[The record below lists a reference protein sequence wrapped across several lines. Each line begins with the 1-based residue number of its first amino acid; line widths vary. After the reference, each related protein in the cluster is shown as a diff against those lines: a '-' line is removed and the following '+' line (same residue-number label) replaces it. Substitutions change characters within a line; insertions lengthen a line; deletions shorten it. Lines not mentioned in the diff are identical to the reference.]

1 MESYQTPIETI
12 TQNLT
17 VDPAKGLSHQDVTQ
31 RQKQHGYNVLK
42 EVKQRG
48 IIAIFISQ
56 FQNPLVYILFFAAL
70 IIFIFGE
77 DKLDA
82 FIISGVLFFN
92 AILGTVQEA
101 RTKNIIESLKHY
113 IKTETVV
120 LRDGSKTVVD
130 EKELVVGDIIFLQE
144 GQRVPADA
152 RIITATN
159 VRVDEAILTGETHPT
174 IKQIDVIP
182 NNVPLGDRKNMLF
195 KGTYVLAGLTQA
207 IVTEIGA
214 DTEIGKIQITT
225 EEIDTEI
232 PLRKEL
238 ERLSHWILLF
248 ILVTCLFLF
257 VVGLFTGKPIKELLV
272 MLTALFICVVPEG
285 LPVVLTLVLVAG
297 ALRMAKH
304 FVLVRNMQAV
314 ESLGRTNVIVID
326 KTGTLTRNE
335 MVVPAVWTA
344 DSIWNITGEGYHC
357 KGTVCKNGVV
367 IKEFALESDLVRMAI
382 AAHLL
387 NNAEIIH
394 IAQLDIFE
402 IKGDPTEAALF
413 VFSEKIKSTFINEVQ
428 QYQKIYEIPF
438 ESTTRYHAAFYRINN
453 EIIAFING
461 SPETLFAR
469 SSQTP
474 YSAPSSTESFG
485 GQGKATKG
493 TQVAQA
499 ALDEFLKD
507 GLRVVA
513 FGIKKFT
520 PDEFTNITERSQYE
534 ELIKDN
540 ITLLGL
546 AGIEDSIRLEVAP
559 IIKKTRD
566 AGLSVIMATGD
577 HQQTA
582 LNVAKRVGIFREGDD
597 VVDGSTIDQLT
608 DEQLLA
614 RLDHIT
620 VFSRVS
626 AQHKMRIIDLLQKSG
641 KIVAMTGDGI
651 NDAPSLVKA
660 DLGIAMGK
668 VGTEVAK
675 QASDL
680 VLLNDSFATII
691 EAIEEGRHIFYTLKR
706 IVLYFFSTNMGEIL
720 IILFAFLTTLFTGI
734 DLPLP
739 ITAVQIL
746 WLNLVTDGFLDVG
759 LSMEPKESG
768 LLERGW
774 LEKKQQLI
782 DRALL
787 LKMLFMAIP
796 MGIGSLTLFLMYYQ
810 TDLAHARTMTLI
822 TMAMYQ
828 WFNAWNC
835 RSETRSLF
843 SLGLFTNKW
852 LIAVMALVLA
862 LQSAIVYIPFM
873 RYIFKT
879 VPLPVNDWII
889 VVTVSAPIILLEEI
903 RKMIARRWYYHVDAS
918 QQKE

>member
-1 MESYQTPIETI
+1 MYQKTIESIAQELSVNPE
-12 TQNLT
+12 
-17 VDPAKGLSHQDVTQ
+17 KGLSSQEIAP
-31 RQKQHGYNVLK
+31 RQQQYGYNILK
-42 EVKQRG
+42 KIKQKT
-48 IIAIFISQ
+48 IFSIFISQ

-92 AILGTVQEA
+92 AILGTVQET
-101 RTKNIIESLKHY
+101 RTKNIIENLKHY
-113 IKTETVV
+113 IKAESVV
-120 LRDGSKTVVD
+120 LRNGHKTVVD
-130 EKELVVGDIIFLQE
+130 DKDLVVGDIIFLQE

-152 RIITATN
+152 RILVAN
-159 VRVDEAILTGETHPT
+159 NLRVDEAILTGEAHAVT
-174 IKQIDVIP
+174 KQSDP
-182 NNVPLGDRKNMLF
+182 LANHVPIGDRTNMLF
-195 KGTYVLAGLTQA
+195 KGTYILAGSGKA
-207 IVTEIGA
+207 IVTAVGA
-214 DTEIGKIQITT
+214 QTEIGKIQVIT

-238 ERLSHWILLF
+238 ERLSHWILFF
-248 ILVTCLFLF
+248 ILATCLFLF
-257 VVGLFTGKPIKELLV
+257 GIGIFTGKPIKELLV

-297 ALRMAKH
+297 ALQMAKH

-335 MVVPAVWTA
+335 MIVSTIWTA
-344 DSIWNITGEGYHC
+344 ENIWNITGQGYYC
-357 KGTVCKNGVV
+357 EGTVCKNGV
-367 IKEFALESDLVRMAI
+367 IIQDFAAESDLIQMAI

-387 NNAEIIH
+387 NNSEIIP
-394 IAQLDIFE
+394 IKQLNTFE

-413 VFSEKIKSTFINEVQ
+413 VFSEKIKGTFKDRIQE
-428 QYQKIYEIPF
+428 YQKLYEIPF
-438 ESTTRYHAAFYRINN
+438 ESTTRYHAGFYKVDD
-453 EIIAFING
+453 EIVAYIIG
-461 SPETLFAR
+461 SPEAVLQR
-469 SSQTP
+469 SLQP
-474 YSAPSSTESFG
+474 SASAEPVL
-485 GQGKATKG
+485 Q
-493 TQVAQA
+493 
-499 ALDEFLKD
+499 EFLKD

-513 FGIKKFT
+513 IGTKKFK
-520 PDEFTNITERSQYE
+520 PKEVADITQRADYE
-534 ELIKDN
+534 HLLDDN
-540 ITLLGL
+540 ITLLGI
-546 AGIEDSIRLEVAP
+546 AGIEDSIRTEVET
-559 IIKKTRD
+559 IIEKARH
-566 AGLSVIMATGD
+566 AGLSIIMATGD
-577 HQQTA
+577 HQVTA
-582 LNVAKRVGIFREGDD
+582 LNVAKRVGIFRKGDEYI
-597 VVDGSTIDQLT
+597 DGPQLEELS
-608 DEQLLA
+608 DKELLQ
-614 RLDHIT
+614 RIEHIT

-626 AQHKMRIIDLLQKSG
+626 AHHKMRIIDTLQKAG
-641 KIVAMTGDGI
+641 NIVAMTGDGI

-660 DLGIAMGK
+660 DLGIAMGSS
-668 VGTEVAK
+668 GTEVAK
-675 QASDL
+675 QAADL

-691 EAIEEGRHIFYTLKR
+691 DAIEQGRHIFYTLKR

-720 IILFAFLTTLFTGI
+720 IVLFAFLTTLFTGI

-768 LLERGW
+768 LLEQSW
-774 LEKKQQLI
+774 LEKKHQLI
-782 DRALL
+782 DGALL

-796 MGIGSLTLFLMYYQ
+796 MGIGSLCIFLYYYQ

-835 RSETRSLF
+835 RSETKSLWE
-843 SLGLFTNKW
+843 LGLFSNKW

-879 VPLPVNDWII
+879 VPLSAHDWVVVI
-889 VVTVSAPIILLEEI
+889 VVSAPIIIMEEI
-903 RKMIARRWYYHVDAS
+903 RKAIASSLRKANGDRLGGI
-918 QQKE
+918 ETR